1 MARHCVTGVL
11 REPVRTAGNP
21 LTLVHCGAM
30 SASRT
35 LRRTLRALLILAV
48 VAVCL
53 FAGLASLGLTGPD
66 EPRYAFIAR
75 AMAGTGDWITPKLYG
90 HPWFEKPALYYWA
103 AAIGF
108 KHLSSPEWA
117 ARLPSAI
124 AALIAAL
131 AAGLL
136 ALWRYGMRTAR
147 ATVLIFA
154 TCAGVIPFAR
164 AAAPDMLFTAALA
177 LALFSAANIV
187 EKRGGFPVDPLRA
200 PPSDNLDLF
209 LLGVWIGLA
218 TLAKGPAAIILAGG
232 SVLLWAL
239 ATKNLKIALRMLHP
253 LAIFAFAIIALPW
266 YVLCARANS
275 NFLHVFIV
283 EHNLDRY
290 LTPMFQHPQPF
301 WFFGPIILL
310 GLMPWTAF
318 LFGAAFDGFRIF
330 RNHEWRTSSG
340 FFIACW
346 AIFPVLFFSLSK
358 SKLPEYVLPVFPA
371 LAVLMGHS
379 FVCAMDHA
387 RRKAQWMGVGTGVMW
402 VALGV
407 AGAIAFHR
415 LPMYAPLNR
424 EQIAQLAMISLCA
437 GIGIGVAV
445 EFLSLWRRLWPAVAL
460 TAAACAVLVL
470 VAEASV
476 LPKLDALL
484 STRPMAQ
491 QFRANAGSAN
501 IYSLGDVNRSCEY
514 GLQFYLESDSLP
526 AFDLQNPDEH
536 YVLMTWGGDMK
547 LNDAGVLHR
556 KIIARFLPY
565 CWIESVQPG
574 VSP

>member
-1 MARHCVTGVL
+1 
-11 REPVRTAGNP
+11 
-21 LTLVHCGAM
+21 M
-30 SASRT
+30 SAPRT

-48 VAVCL
+48 MVIC
-53 FAGLASLGLTGPD
+53 FFTGLASLGLAGPD

-90 HPWFEKPALYYWA
+90 QPWFEKPALYYWA

-108 KHLSSPEWA
+108 QYLRSPEWA

-124 AALIAAL
+124 AALIAAF

-136 ALWRYGMRTAR
+136 ALWRYGARTAR

-154 TCAGVIPFAR
+154 TSAGVIAFAR

-177 LALFSAANIV
+177 LALFAAANIV
-187 EKRGGFPVDPLRA
+187 EKRGGFPVDPLRV
-200 PPSDNLDLF
+200 PPSDKVDLF

-218 TLAKGPAAIILAGG
+218 TLAKGPAGIILAGG
-232 SVLLWAL
+232 SVLFWAL

-266 YVLCARANS
+266 YVLCARANA
-275 NFLHVFIV
+275 NFFHVFIV
-283 EHNLDRY
+283 EHNFDRY

-318 LFGAAFDGFRIF
+318 LFGAAFDGLRIF
-330 RNHEWRTSSG
+330 RNREWRTSSG

-346 AIFPVLFFSLSK
+346 AIFPVLFFSFSK

-407 AGAIAFHR
+407 AGAIALHR
-415 LPMYAPLNR
+415 LPMYTPLNR
-424 EQIAQLAMISLCA
+424 EQIAQLAMISLFS

-460 TAAACAVLVL
+460 TAAACAVLIL
-470 VAEASV
+470 IAEASV

-484 STRPMAQ
+484 STRQMAQ
-491 QFRANAGSAN
+491 QFRANADGAS
-501 IYSLGDVNRSCEY
+501 IYSLGGVNRSCEY

-526 AFDLQNPDEH
+526 AFDPKNPDEH
-536 YVLMTWGGDMK
+536 YVLMTWGGDMT

-574 VSP
+574 ASP

>member
-1 MARHCVTGVL
+1 MSTT
-11 REPVRTAGNP
+11 RT
-21 LTLVHCGAM
+21 
-30 SASRT
+30 SRQIFW
-35 LRRTLRALLILAV
+35 ALLI
-48 VAVCL
+48 VAVLVIC
-53 FAGLASLGLTGPD
+53 FFTGLASLGLTGPD

-75 AMAGTGDWITPKLYG
+75 AMTDTGDWITPKLYG
-90 HPWFEKPALYYWA
+90 QPWFEKPALYYWT

-108 KHLSSPEWA
+108 HYLNSAEWA

-131 AAGLL
+131 AAGLI

-147 ATVLIFA
+147 ATILIFA
-154 TCAGVIPFAR
+154 TCAGVIAFAR

-187 EKRGGFPVDPLRA
+187 EKRGGFPVDPLRV
-200 PPSDNLDLF
+200 PPSDKLDLF
-209 LLGVWIGLA
+209 LVGIWIGLA

-239 ATKNLKIALRMLHP
+239 ATRNLRIALRMLHP

-266 YVLCARANS
+266 YVLCARANP
-275 NFLHVFIV
+275 NFFHVFIV
-283 EHNLDRY
+283 EHNFERY

-318 LFGAAFDGFRIF
+318 LIGAAFDGVRIF
-330 RNHEWRTSSG
+330 RRAEWRTSSG

-346 AIFPVLFFSLSK
+346 AIFPVLFFSFSK
-358 SKLPEYVLPVFPA
+358 SKLPEYVLPIFPA
-371 LAVLMGHS
+371 LAVLMGRS

-387 RRKAQWMGVGTGVMW
+387 RRKAQWMGVGTGTMW
-402 VALGV
+402 VLLG
-407 AGAIAFHR
+407 AGGAIGFHR
-415 LPMYAPLNR
+415 LPMYTALNR
-424 EQIAQLAMISLCA
+424 EQIAQLALISLFL
-437 GIGIGVAV
+437 GIAIGVV
-445 EFLSLWRRLWPAVAL
+445 EEFLSLWRKLWAVIAL

-470 VAEASV
+470 VAERSV
-476 LPKLDALL
+476 LPKLDPLL
-484 STRPMAQ
+484 STRQMAHE
-491 QFRANAGSAN
+491 FRANADGASV
-501 IYSLGDVNRSCEY
+501 YSLGGVNRSCEY

-526 AFDLQNPDEH
+526 AFDAKKPDEH

-556 KIIARFLPY
+556 KIIARYLPY

-574 VSP
+574 ASP